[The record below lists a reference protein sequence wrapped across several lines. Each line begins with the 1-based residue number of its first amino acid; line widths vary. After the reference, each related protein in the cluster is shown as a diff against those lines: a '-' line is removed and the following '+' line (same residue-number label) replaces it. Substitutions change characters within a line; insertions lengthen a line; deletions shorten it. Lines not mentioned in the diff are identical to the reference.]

1 MTPDARA
8 HAARL
13 TLQRDRDELQAAFLQ
28 DESHPH
34 SGFPRSATFRWIAGH
49 FNARSLASTAV
60 TAVLFRPSLLQILG
74 SFLHVR
80 RSARQRALTRPSLR
94 RTRHQKAGS

>member
-13 TLQRDRDELQAAFLQ
+13 MLQRDRDELQAAFLKE
-28 DESHPH
+28 ESHPH
-34 SGFPRSATFRWIAGH
+34 SGFPRSVTFRWITRH

-60 TAVLFRPSLLQILG
+60 TAVLFRPSLLQLLG

-80 RSARQRALTRPSLR
+80 RSARRRAVTRPSLR
-94 RTRHQKAGS
+94 RARH